1 MRRRQCRIRLWEA
14 LFRSTTQGYC
24 NGVKITRLSVPRA
37 YVLTNYHREHSV
49 ASNELYGDGRGRAL
63 YGRYG
68 ESPDEDEDPQQ
79 QPVRSASSS
88 ASGGHSGEHLVMD
101 CEYEIDPD
109 EKGFVLKWF
118 FNSKPIYQWIPPG
131 RAPSG
136 MNFMK
141 NQVNRSYTVSDR
153 EMHKHRALALVQPL
167 RNFTG
172 EYACVVSSF
181 ETEDIRSATMVVIVP
196 ESNFVLKYYNHQID
210 NLVTVVC
217 SVYGIFPVP
226 TLTLW
231 INEHQLD
238 DVTGNILYT
247 SAELYD
253 SSISIQLVLYESIQP
268 DDVIRCSVAINGTEY
283 GKTKET
289 VFVDINSRPLLDH
302 NSVQDPV
309 LPSTTEAGSTSTA
322 SSSSYPSRD
331 SSTSP
336 EPTTP
341 SPALRPAASSTSSP
355 SPPPVEQH
363 PPVLPSGRPTFHQ
376 NLFPVKRLRP
386 TSSHV
391 LTVQQANPPGGGDSD
406 EITNVLDFKE
416 IFSFNENQLYSS
428 TSGAGGSVARAHPW
442 QWLRMLTGLGVVA
455 ASCWLGT
462 QLGRSRKSSPL

>member
-1 MRRRQCRIRLWEA
+1 MGAARNRW
-14 LFRSTTQGYC
+14 
-24 NGVKITRLSVPRA
+24 LSWC
-37 YVLTNYHREHSV
+37 YMSC
-49 ASNELYGDGRGRAL
+49 S
-63 YGRYG
+63 
-68 ESPDEDEDPQQ
+68 
-79 QPVRSASSS
+79 
-88 ASGGHSGEHLVMD
+88 
-101 CEYEIDPD
+101 
-109 EKGFVLKWF
+109 
-118 FNSKPIYQWIPPG
+118 
-131 RAPSG
+131 
-136 MNFMK
+136 
-141 NQVNRSYTVSDR
+141 
-153 EMHKHRALALVQPL
+153 
-167 RNFTG
+167 
-172 EYACVVSSF
+172 
-181 ETEDIRSATMVVIVP
+181 VP

-226 TLTLW
+226 SLTLW

-302 NSVQDPV
+302 NSVLDPV

-322 SSSSYPSRD
+322 SSSSYPSRE

-355 SPPPVEQH
+355 SPPTVEQH
-363 PPVLPSGRPTFHQ
+363 PPAMPSGRPTATFHQ
-376 NLFPVKRLRP
+376 NLFKRLRP

-428 TSGAGGSVARAHPW
+428 TSGAGGSVARGKF
-442 QWLRMLTGLGVVA
+442 LF
-455 ASCWLGT
+455 
-462 QLGRSRKSSPL
+462 SSS